1 MTPQFFAALSAG
13 VGAALGSFINVL
25 VLRAGTGR
33 SAVAG
38 RSRCMN
44 CGAVLRPGDM
54 VPVFS
59 YVFLRGK
66 CRHCRRYISLQYPL
80 VEAAAAAL
88 AVLTYLAHPQFLVF
102 IFWFLIWMVLLFIAV
117 YDARYKII
125 PPWGSVILGVCALGF
140 AALNGTFFSGVLLSS
155 PLFLAS
161 LLSRGRAMGWGDGVL
176 EISLGWLLGLSAGL
190 TALMFAFWSGAVVG
204 IALLLSSKR
213 PASPKTPSRGGYTMK
228 SEVPLAPFLILGAA
242 AAHFLHVDFFP
253 SLPLLFS

>member
-33 SAVAG
+33 SAVSG
-38 RSRCMN
+38 RSRCMD
-44 CGAVLRPGDM
+44 CGVVLGPGEM

-66 CRHCRRYISLQYPL
+66 CRHCRKRISLQYPL
-80 VEAAAAAL
+80 VEAAAAVL
-88 AVLTYLAHPQFLVF
+88 AVLTYLAHTQFLVF
-102 IFWFLIWMVLLFIAV
+102 IFWFLIWMILLFIAV

-125 PPWGSVILGVCALGF
+125 PPQGAAILGICALGF
-140 AALNGTFFSGVLLSS
+140 AALNGTFFSGILLSS

-161 LLSRGRAMGWGDGVL
+161 LLSRGRAMGWGDGIL
-176 EISLGWLLGLSAGL
+176 EVSLGFLLGLSAGL
-190 TALMFAFWSGAVVG
+190 TALMLAFWSGAVVG
-204 IALLLSSKR
+204 IAAVIARK
-213 PASPKTPSRGGYTMK
+213 GVTMK

-242 AAHFLHVDFFP
+242 AAHFFHVDFFP
-253 SLPLLFS
+253 SLPLLFQ